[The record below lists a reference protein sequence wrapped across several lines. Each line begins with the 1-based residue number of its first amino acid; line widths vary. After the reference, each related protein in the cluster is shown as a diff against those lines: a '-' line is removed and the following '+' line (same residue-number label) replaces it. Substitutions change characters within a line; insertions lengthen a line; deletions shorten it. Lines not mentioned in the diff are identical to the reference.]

1 MSGQDSSQNN
11 GILQSS
17 SNGTTTASSEI
28 KTEGPVQ
35 DGKTATNMDQLPPAL
50 THITTNFQPLSRLLE
65 RSAQECYNN
74 LDETITSLADIPSQ
88 IDEKV
93 LAHPENFK
101 NIVVSSSDAQKRL
114 KWLEFGKTQR
124 ERFVKLLVLTRWSR
138 QVDDV
143 GKVID
148 LVNWMNTQSNTF
160 GEVDE
165 SMAQL
170 RRWLDGEKMPAPDLE
185 TALEVLA
192 TGNSTKMPDVCLESF
207 VRLMRPANSCSSAS
221 SSRNHSLL

>member
-1 MSGQDSSQNN
+1 MSDQQSQVN
-11 GILQSS
+11 GRQNLGA
-17 SNGTTTASSEI
+17 NGTTTASVDI
-28 KTEGPVQ
+28 KTEGRGM
-35 DGKTATNMDQLPPAL
+35 DGKNASMFEQLPPELA
-50 THITTNFQPLSRLLE
+50 HITANFQPLSRLLE

-74 LDETITSLADIPSQ
+74 LDETITALAGIPLH

-101 NIVVSSSDAQKRL
+101 NIVVSGEDAHKRL
-114 KWLEFGKTQR
+114 RWLEFGKAQR

-138 QVDDV
+138 QVNDV

-148 LVNWMNTQSNTF
+148 LFNWMNIQSNIF

-170 RRWLDGEKMPAPDLE
+170 RRWLDGEKVPAPDLE
-185 TALEVLA
+185 SALEVLA
-192 TGNSTKMPDVCLESF
+192 TGTSSKMPDVCLYHLRRLF
-207 VRLMRPANSCSSAS
+207 V
-221 SSRNHSLL
+221 LLTYQARFCQA

>member
-1 MSGQDSSQNN
+1 MSDQHV
-11 GILQSS
+11 QSNVQQHAR
-17 SNGTTTASSEI
+17 SNGTASASSEV
-28 KTEGPVQ
+28 KTGVQ
-35 DGKTATNMDQLPPAL
+35 DQQGKSVSMLEQLPPELA
-50 THITTNFQPLSRLLE
+50 HITANFQPLSRLLE

-74 LDETITSLADIPSQ
+74 LDETITALSNIPSH

-101 NIVVSSSDAQKRL
+101 NIVVGNNDVQKRMS
-114 KWLEFGKTQR
+114 WLEFGKAQR

-138 QVDDV
+138 QVEDV

-148 LVNWMNTQSNTF
+148 LFNWMNTQSTLF

-170 RRWLDGEKMPAPDLE
+170 RRWLDGEKIPAPDLE
-185 TALEVLA
+185 TALEILA
-192 TGNSTKMPDVCLESF
+192 TGTSTKMPDVCIGYLCSLF
-207 VRLMRPANSCSSAS
+207 V
-221 SSRNHSLL
+221 LLTSQAWFCQARTTHCD